1 MDHLYWLEEVPI
13 EVPMDH
19 LYWLK
24 ILVIDT
30 GTEHA
35 KINRNKG

>member
-1 MDHLYWLEEVPI
+1 MDHLHWLEEVPI

-19 LYWLK
+19 LHWLK

-35 KINRNKG
+35 KINRNKA